1 MTVVFYMNCLSA
13 HQIPLAREVAKLIGA
28 EKLTYV
34 DAEAKNAQPLQ
45 TVKDVSGLPFR
56 VVKLATQEAREILHS
71 ADLVLTG
78 LRDLDLIERRAAQG
92 LRTFYYSERWFKP
105 VEIGVGGR
113 CRCRVV
119 VSGFLRMLVPSYRR
133 MVRRF
138 VRWTQTDPLA
148 RVLAVGPWA
157 AKDFVR
163 MGVPAE
169 KIVRWGYFVEP
180 STSTTPRR
188 IRRAGEPLKLLW
200 AGREI
205 PLKHVP
211 DIRAAVRQCRA
222 QGLAVELTTLSG
234 VTMQEVR
241 EAMRAH
247 DTFVFASN
255 GFEGWGAVVSEALE
269 EGMNVIG
276 SRDCGAPPTLL
287 SRERLFHSGDVKALA
302 RLIGQEFAGALPVCT
317 IGDWT
322 AAQGA
327 RRLMDLS
334 ADGKRG

>member
-28 EKLTYV
+28 ENLAYV
-34 DAEAKNAQPLQ
+34 DAGAKNAQPLQ
-45 TVKDVSGLPFR
+45 TVKDGSGLPFR
-56 VVKLATQEAREILHS
+56 VVKLDAPEARELLNS

-78 LRDLDLIERRAAQG
+78 LRDLEFVELRAAKG
-92 LRTFYYSERWFKP
+92 LCTFYYSERWFKP
-105 VEIGVGGR
+105 VEIGVGER
-113 CRCRVV
+113 CRCS
-119 VSGFLRMLVPSYRR
+119 VSGRVRMLVPSYRR

-157 AKDFVR
+157 AKDFAR
-163 MGVPAE
+163 MGVPSE

-180 STSTTPRR
+180 SSSTTPRR
-188 IRRAGEPLKLLW
+188 TRRAGETLKLLW

-211 DIRAAVRQCRA
+211 DIRAAVRQCQAR
-222 QGLAVELTTLSG
+222 GLAVELTTLSG

-276 SRDCGAPPTLL
+276 SLDCGAPPTLL
-287 SRERLFHSGDVKALA
+287 PPERLFSCGDVGALA
-302 RLIGQEFAGALPVCT
+302 RLIEREFMGMLPGCT

-322 AAQGA
+322 AVRGA

-334 ADGKRG
+334 MDGKCG

>member
-1 MTVVFYMNCLSA
+1 MKAVFYMNCLSA

-28 EKLTYV
+28 ENLTYV

-56 VVKLATQEAREILHS
+56 VVKLATQESREILHS

-105 VEIGVGGR
+105 VEIGVGER
-113 CRCRVV
+113 CRCS
-119 VSGFLRMLVPSYRR
+119 VSGRVRMLVPSYRR

-157 AKDFVR
+157 VKDFAR

-169 KIVRWGYFVEP
+169 KIVRWGYFVE
-180 STSTTPRR
+180 SSSSTTPRR
-188 IRRAGEPLKLLW
+188 VRHAGGTLKLLW

-222 QGLAVELTTLSG
+222 QGLDVELTTLSG

-276 SRDCGAPPTLL
+276 SLDCGAPPTLL
-287 SRERLFHSGDVKALA
+287 PPERLFACGDIKALS
-302 RLIGQEFAGALPVCT
+302 RLIEQEFVGALPSCT

-322 AAQGA
+322 AAKGA
-327 RRLMDLS
+327 RRLMNLLTEVT
-334 ADGKRG
+334 DG